1 MEEEEHNGCQAQYN
15 SAGRMGQIC
24 SMVLLEKLTT
34 DWGWEKIKYDSS
46 ILCDSFSN
54 DSESILKSSESILH

>member
-15 SAGRMGQIC
+15 LAGRMGQIC

-46 ILCDSFSN
+46 IL
-54 DSESILKSSESILH
+54 

>member
-15 SAGRMGQIC
+15 LAGRMGQIC

-34 DWGWEKIKYDSS
+34 DWGWEKKKYDSS
-46 ILCDSFSN
+46 MLCDSFSN